1 MNPES
6 STQLDSRAFSG
17 LESLKSL
24 SLTENKIS
32 ELPEVSCFSLLMAL
46 SLLGTLAAAAVAQS
60 VTLPGLRSLK
70 RGGTELT

>member
-6 STQLDSRAFSG
+6 STELDSRAFTG

-32 ELPEVSCFSLLMAL
+32 ELPEVSCFSLLMGL

-60 VTLPGLRSLK
+60 VKLPGFWSLK
-70 RGGTELT
+70 RGATELT